1 MSIDTSLKSAGGLS
15 QHRNV
20 LTRAERIEIL
30 AEKGKF
36 DKQSDNP
43 TGLPKVANRK
53 IVTAK
58 KGKKKGPAE
67 EEEAA

>member
-30 AEKGKF
+30 ANRGKF
-36 DKQSDNP
+36 DKQTDDPS
-43 TGLPKVANRK
+43 GLPKVANRK

-58 KGKKKGPAE
+58 KTKKKGAPGE
-67 EEEAA
+67 EEEA